1 MVDGGGQ
8 RRRRQGQD
16 SWRQSGEG
24 GGEEEPG
31 PGRRCLAESL
41 LGVFVCSF
49 GDFRSSGFKSFEEN
63 Q

>member
-8 RRRRQGQD
+8 RRRQGQD
-16 SWRQSGEG
+16 SWTQRKG
-24 GGEEEPG
+24 GKEEPG